1 MATWHMR
8 GKAGI
13 FPSHLRRWCPARID
27 ALVRN
32 PGDARPAA
40 LFARYCD
47 RIADGLAAPMNEIK
61 ALIAEADNDLS
72 GLMAW
77 VK

>member
-1 MATWHMR
+1 MSTRHMR
-8 GKAGI
+8 RQAKI
-13 FPSHLRRWCPARID
+13 FPSHFRRWRPSRID
-27 ALVRN
+27 ALVRDSRD
-32 PGDARPAA
+32 PCPSALLARDG
-40 LFARYCD
+40 D

-61 ALIAEADNDLS
+61 ALIAEAYNDLS